1 MITRSMLAVAAATSM
16 LSTAAQAQ
24 YREAPPE
31 PFMRDGQPVTME
43 APPQAEDPANI
54 ARRRFQSAY
63 ARAKS
68 PRIVIFWNREFT
80 DDVETQNES
89 YVRYNQ
95 RTTNTGSASQERYR
109 TYGGT
114 GVYAE
119 AESEQNISGEVRA
132 GQQSLTDGRRA
143 SMISKADDFEVEQ
156 AYSGMMS
163 SGGARL
169 VDRVSIMRTTGAAKG
184 GGSNVQQVE
193 AEAVLGK
200 AEIIVEVVQ
209 MEDDRSPD
217 GFAFRVIARD
227 VRNARILASFS
238 SSGRP
243 PVGYLP
249 YVAGPK
255 GFVRATPREP
265 GPSDIGRQLAA
276 ETMQRLSEGL

>member
-1 MITRSMLAVAAATSM
+1 MITRSMLAVAAATTM